1 MNIDKIGRVGGFG
14 YETKKPSVPAKA
26 ETTGPVDTITISDA
40 AKKIASEAKLQ
51 SEVKQIAKQIVSM
64 PPDED
69 RSEKIKAVKE
79 RLKNGD
85 YDNLSTEMLD
95 KISDQIAS
103 TFLGQQ

>member
-1 MNIDKIGRVGGFG
+1 MNIDKIGRVGSFG
-14 YETKKPSVPAKA
+14 YETKKPAVPAKT

-51 SEVKQIAKQIVSM
+51 AEVKQIAKQIVSM

-69 RSEKIKAVKE
+69 RTEKIKAVKE

>member
-14 YETKKPSVPAKA
+14 YETKKAAVPAKT
-26 ETTGPVDTITISDA
+26 ETTGPVDTISISDA

-51 SEVKQIAKQIVSM
+51 AEVKQIAKQIVSM
-64 PPDED
+64 PPEED
-69 RSEKIKAVKE
+69 RTEKIKAVKE
-79 RLKNGD
+79 RLKNGE

>member
-1 MNIDKIGRVGGFG
+1 MNIDKVGRVGGFG
-14 YETKKPSVPAKA
+14 YESKKTNTPAKT
-26 ETTGPVDTITISDA
+26 ESTGPVDTISISDA

-64 PPDED
+64 PPEED
-69 RSEKIKAVKE
+69 RTEKIKAVKE
-79 RLKNGD
+79 RLKNGE

-95 KISDQIAS
+95 KISDQIAN

>member
-1 MNIDKIGRVGGFG
+1 MNVDKVGRIGGFG
-14 YETKKPSVPAKA
+14 YEPKKTTAASKS
-26 ETTGPVDTITISDA
+26 ETTGPVDTISISDA

-51 SEVKQIAKQIVSM
+51 SEVKQIAKQIVSA
-64 PPDED
+64 PPEED
-69 RSEKIKAVKE
+69 RTEKLKNVKE

-85 YDNLSTEMLD
+85 YDNLSNEMLD